1 VLFCFTPGGLGVLG
15 GEKPFMVHWIFIM
28 FKNIIL
34 TGFMG
39 VGKTSVGT
47 RLAKDL
53 GFTFADTDE
62 LIEADQKTTISGI
75 FSAFGEAYFR
85 DVEARI
91 IKQVLENADQVISTG
106 GGAVIRDD
114 NRKAFKENGV
124 TICLTAR
131 PASIYARIK
140 HETHR
145 PLLQCDDPLA
155 KIRELLD
162 ARAKFYRQAD
172 LIIDTSERSVED
184 VIGEI
189 KEKVRYAC
197 C

>member
-1 VLFCFTPGGLGVLG
+1 
-15 GEKPFMVHWIFIM
+15 M

-53 GFTFADTDE
+53 GYAFVDTDT
-62 LIEADQKTTISGI
+62 LIEADQKTTITEI
-75 FSAFGEAYFR
+75 FSAFGEPYFR

-91 IKQVLENADQVISTG
+91 IREVLEGEEQVVSTG
-106 GGAVIRDD
+106 GGAVIREE
-114 NRKAFKENGV
+114 NRTTFKKAGLV
-124 TICLTAR
+124 VCLIAR
-131 PASIYARIK
+131 PEAIYERIR

-145 PLLQCDDPLA
+145 PLLQTPDPLA
-155 KIRELLD
+155 KIRDLL
-162 ARAKFYRQAD
+162 AGREPFYHQAD
-172 LIIDTSERSVED
+172 LIIDTSDKSIED
-184 VIGEI
+184 AVREI
-189 KEKVRYAC
+189 KDKVRYAC